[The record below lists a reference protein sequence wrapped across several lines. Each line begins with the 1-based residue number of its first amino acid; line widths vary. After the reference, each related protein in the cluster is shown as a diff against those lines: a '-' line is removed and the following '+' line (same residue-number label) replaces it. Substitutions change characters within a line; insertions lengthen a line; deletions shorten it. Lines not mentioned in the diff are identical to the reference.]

1 MPDPRRIASTSQVIT
16 RLGSFGPITR
26 GAAFSHGL
34 TEGQV
39 RAALA
44 AGSLVTVQPGT
55 LLPRQVWLE
64 SDDSGRHSL
73 ALESALLRH
82 PSAIAS
88 HRSAA
93 LLLQLPWN
101 DSPVG
106 TYLDSQ
112 LGRVPIVE
120 ITQPGVGRR
129 QPRLRMYSGI
139 VPDDQRAHLLGM
151 PVTSVGRTVLDL
163 ALQLRPPQAIAI
175 LDVGVR
181 RLTLEANRGVDV
193 RQAVQST
200 VARAAAAAHLAQIL
214 GQMGGR
220 RGSVGLSRLLPFA
233 EPASESHLESLSR
246 WQMHRGNVP
255 PPRCGVPVTGDDGKT
270 YWADFLWTD
279 ARVIGEA
286 DGEEKYASRDDLI
299 AEKRRQQSLERAG
312 WDVIRWNWFDA
323 VVQPAIMVG
332 RINEALGRGPS
343 RQTRR
348 S

>member
-1 MPDPRRIASTSQVIT
+1 M
-16 RLGSFGPITR
+16 
-26 GAAFSHGL
+26 
-34 TEGQV
+34 

-44 AGSLVTVQPGT
+44 AGSLVTLQPGT
-55 LLPRQVWLE
+55 LLPRQGWLE
-64 SDDSGRHSL
+64 ADESGRHFL

-101 DSPVG
+101 DSPTG

-129 QPRLRMYSGI
+129 QERLRMYSGS
-139 VPDDQRAHLLGM
+139 VTHDQRTHSRGLTG
-151 PVTSVGRTVLDL
+151 TSVGRTALDL
-163 ALQLRPPQAIAI
+163 ALTLQPPQAIAI

-181 RLTLEANRGVDV
+181 RLISEANRSVDV
-193 RQAVQST
+193 RQAAQST
-200 VARAAAAAHLAQIL
+200 VARAAAASHLAQIL
-214 GQMGGR
+214 GQMSGR
-220 RGSVGLSRLLPFA
+220 RGALGLSRLLPFA

-246 WQMHRGNVP
+246 WQMHRGRVP
-255 PPRCGVPVTGDDGKT
+255 EPHCGVPVTGDDGKT
-270 YWADFLWTD
+270 YWADFLWPD
-279 ARVIGEA
+279 AKVIGEA
-286 DGEEKYASRDDLI
+286 DGEAKYASRDDLI

-312 WDVIRWNWFDA
+312 WNVIRWDWFDA

-332 RINEALGRGPS
+332 RINEALGRGPRS
-343 RQTRR
+343 RGRR
-348 S
+348 A

>member
-1 MPDPRRIASTSQVIT
+1 MPAPRRIASTSQAIT

-26 GAAFSHGL
+26 SAAFSHGL

-55 LLPRQVWLE
+55 LLPRQIWLE
-64 SDDSGRHSL
+64 SDESGRHFL

-139 VPDDQRAHLLGM
+139 VPDDQRAHLIGM
-151 PVTSVGRTVLDL
+151 PVTSVGRTVLDSPCNCGHHRPSPSL
-163 ALQLRPPQAIAI
+163 TSDCAGSSLRPIAASTC
-175 LDVGVR
+175 VKQR
-181 RLTLEANRGVDV
+181 NRQW
-193 RQAVQST
+193 RAPPLLLISPRFW
-200 VARAAAAAHLAQIL
+200 AR
-214 GQMGGR
+214 
-220 RGSVGLSRLLPFA
+220 
-233 EPASESHLESLSR
+233 
-246 WQMHRGNVP
+246 
-255 PPRCGVPVTGDDGKT
+255 
-270 YWADFLWTD
+270 
-279 ARVIGEA
+279 
-286 DGEEKYASRDDLI
+286 
-299 AEKRRQQSLERAG
+299 
-312 WDVIRWNWFDA
+312 
-323 VVQPAIMVG
+323 
-332 RINEALGRGPS
+332 
-343 RQTRR
+343 
-348 S
+348 

>member
-1 MPDPRRIASTSQVIT
+1 MPDTRRIASTSQAVT

-26 GAAFSHGL
+26 SAAFAHGL

-44 AGSLVTVQPGT
+44 AGSLVTLQPGT
-55 LLPRQVWLE
+55 LLPRQGWLE
-64 SDDSGRHSL
+64 ADESGRHFL

-129 QPRLRMYSGI
+129 QARLRMYSGI

-175 LDVGVR
+175 LYVGVR

-214 GQMGGR
+214 GQMSGR
-220 RGSVGLSRLLPFA
+220 RGAVGLSRLLPFA

-246 WQMHRGNVP
+246 WQMHRGNLA

-270 YWADFLWTD
+270 YWADFVWTD

-286 DGEEKYASRDDLI
+286 DGEAKYASRGDLI

-332 RINEALGRGPS
+332 RINEALGRGHR
-343 RQTRR
+343 RQARR